1 MAKRKRLVRKT
12 RAPQRNTNWLLIGGV
27 VLAVVVVVG
36 LLALAFRDSGGSTSS
51 NLIQYCQDNPDNCLA
66 KGSEDAPVT
75 IIEVSDYG
83 CNHCRNFNLDTA
95 GLLEDLY
102 VTPGDVR
109 WITLPYALNAAT
121 TLPAE
126 ASFCAAE
133 QDRFDDYR
141 LRMFQLQNTPGLFE
155 TAGLVQVATELGM
168 DATDFAACI
177 DDGTYSNAVQRNI
190 RAASGAGV
198 SSTPTFVINNNVFP
212 GNRPL
217 TFFQAEIAQIL
228 EANDES

>member
-1 MAKRKRLVRKT
+1 MAKRKRSVRKT
-12 RAPQRNTNWLLIGGV
+12 RQPGRNTNWLLIGGIV
-27 VLAVVVVVG
+27 VAVVVVLG
-36 LLALAFRDSGGSTSS
+36 LLALALREPGGSVGGD
-51 NLIQYCQDNPDNCLA
+51 LIQYCQDNPDNCLA
-66 KGSEDAPVT
+66 KGAEDAPIT

-83 CNHCRNFNLDTA
+83 CSHCRNFNLETA

-109 WITLPYALNAAT
+109 WITLPYALGVGT
-121 TLPAE
+121 TPPAE
-126 ASFCAAE
+126 AAFCAAE
-133 QDRFDDYR
+133 QDRFDDYHI
-141 LRMFQLQNTPGLFE
+141 RMFQLQGTPGIYE
-155 TAGLVQVATELGM
+155 TSGLVQVATELGM

-198 SSTPTFVINNNVFP
+198 SSTPTFVINDNVFP